1 MTTELNV
8 SAAADQVARFAVI
21 GHPVSHSRSPAIH
34 QMFGQQTGI
43 ALQYD
48 RLEAPLDGFEQ
59 VVETFFA
66 QGGQGLNVTVPFKRQ
81 AWNLSKQQLS
91 ARAKSALAVNTLW
104 MQDGAL
110 HGCNTDG
117 VGLVQDLNRLSV
129 PLSQSRILMIG
140 AGGAAR
146 GVMGPLLESG
156 CLHLRVVNRSVQRA
170 HELVAEWRSKRAYGA
185 TEISAASLQDAQ
197 IAGGWD
203 LVINASASSLGDAP
217 PDVPS
222 GLYARNALA
231 YDMMYGAQPSPFMRQ
246 ASQDGAARTSDGLG
260 MLVSQAAE
268 SFFLWH
274 GVRPEVSPV
283 LHQIRQELT
292 NTLPSHSVGMTLT
305 S

>member
-1 MTTELNV
+1 MTTTTNAQITPE
-8 SAAADQVARFAVI
+8 QIARFAVI
-21 GHPVSHSRSPAIH
+21 GNPVSHSRSPAIH

-48 RLEAPLDGFEQ
+48 RLEAPLDAFEQ
-59 VVETFFA
+59 TVETFFA
-66 QGGQGLNVTVPFKRQ
+66 QGGRGLNVTVPFKLQ
-81 AWNLSKQQLS
+81 AWKLSERHLS

-117 VGLVQDLNRLSV
+117 VGLVQDLKRLAVSF
-129 PLSQSRILMIG
+129 SQARILMIG

-146 GVMGPLLESG
+146 GVMGPLLETG
-156 CLHLRVVNRSVQRA
+156 CAHLKVVNRTASRA
-170 HELVAEWRSKRAYGA
+170 HELVAEWATQGKHEA
-185 TEISAASLQDAQ
+185 TEISAGGLQEAA

-217 PDVPS
+217 PDVP
-222 GLYARNALA
+222 GRLYASTALA
-231 YDMMYGAQPSPFMRQ
+231 YDMMYGAQSTPFMRQ

-268 SFFLWH
+268 SFFIWN
-274 GVRPEVSPV
+274 GVRPEVDPV
-283 LHQIRQELT
+283 LHQIRLELAKSLT
-292 NTLPSHSVGMTLT
+292 KTSH
-305 S
+305 